1 MGDRGRLVVPAGL
14 RQSADLHEGRT
25 MILVETPGGILLMTR
40 EQARDLVRSGLH
52 GEDLVAQLIEQRREA
67 ASDEDS
73 P

>member
-14 RQSADLHEGRT
+14 RQRADLHEGRT

-52 GEDLVAQLIEQRREA
+52 GKDLVAQLIEQRRKA
-67 ASDEDS
+67 ASDQDS